1 MRESESLRFFYFYFF
16 FFIGLMVGHERGVRD
31 WKSLESEF
39 ESFFFFFWVTKYDQ
53 IRIPFKFIQIAAY
66 SFHKGICDYLIFFFF
81 DNRIFRYIG
90 VFWVNIAKLE
100 VNLRYRYCSKLF
112 GILRREIEFRYYR
125 CRNLTKSMREKKKN
139 VERESVEFW
148 QRWYRISSAQF
159 CCPCVECSKWKG
171 KNKKIKI
178 DKRIVAMP
186 LPK

>member
-1 MRESESLRFFYFYFF
+1 MGRCEREWKSES
-16 FFIGLMVGHERGVRD
+16 
-31 WKSLESEF
+31 
-39 ESFFFFFWVTKYDQ
+39 FFFFWVTKYDQ

-66 SFHKGICDYLIFFFF
+66 SFHKGICDYLIFFLF

-139 VERESVEFW
+139 VERENVEFW

>member
-1 MRESESLRFFYFYFF
+1 MEDLIEACFLFYFFMLGVLNAKKLAHTRYFF
-16 FFIGLMVGHERGVRD
+16 FFWLDRALTQR
-31 WKSLESEF
+31 
-39 ESFFFFFWVTKYDQ
+39 
-53 IRIPFKFIQIAAY
+53 
-66 SFHKGICDYLIFFFF
+66 
-81 DNRIFRYIG
+81 

-186 LPK
+186 LLK